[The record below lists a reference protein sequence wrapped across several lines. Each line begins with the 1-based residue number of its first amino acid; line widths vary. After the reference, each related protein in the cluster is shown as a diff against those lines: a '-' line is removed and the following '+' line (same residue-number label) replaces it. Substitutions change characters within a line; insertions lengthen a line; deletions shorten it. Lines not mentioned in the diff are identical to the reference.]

1 MRRRGFVPNEKT
13 YTLMVLLWS
22 KSKSPSALA
31 NAETWF
37 SRIEDPTL
45 FHYNALLRVYK
56 DKGVSMNKALNRLEA
71 MSIVPNDV
79 SYSTVLQCA
88 KQGDAA
94 LVIEIWQHMDK
105 QWSTQPSRKDGS
117 EHSLLAQK
125 ARRVLETEQGL
136 QDKPDDKDDTTFLDM
151 DDTLQRNLFSAM
163 TRASCRPSFAMQVIE
178 RLYGIQPPPFSRN
191 DTRYQPSE
199 AVTIQSM
206 GLVPSVR
213 TLDVIL
219 RFFGNQKSYKLGRK
233 YYKLMLDH
241 FPQLTPD
248 DHLKQTAAWL
258 EPRKS
263 FWAKQQGRTS
273 SSSSNR
279 N

>member
-1 MRRRGFVPNEKT
+1 MRRRGIVPNEKT

-37 SRIEDPTL
+37 SRINDPTL

-88 KQGDAA
+88 KQGDDA
-94 LVIEIWQHMDK
+94 LVNEIWQHMEK
-105 QWSTQPSRKDGS
+105 QWSTQPSRKNGS
-117 EHSLLAQK
+117 ETSLLAQK
-125 ARRVLETEQGL
+125 ARLVLETEEGL
-136 QDKPDDKDDTTFLDM
+136 QDKADNKDDTTLLNM
-151 DDTLQRNLFSAM
+151 DDALQTSLFSAM

-178 RLYGIQPPPFSRN
+178 RLYGIQPPPFSKS
-191 DTRYQPSE
+191 DTRDQPSE
-199 AVTIQSM
+199 AVTTTSM

-219 RFFGNQKSYKLGRK
+219 RFFGTQKSYKLGRK
-233 YYKLMLDH
+233 YYKLILDQ
-241 FPQLTPD
+241 FPELTPD
-248 DHLKQTAAWL
+248 EHLKKTAAWL

-263 FWAKQQGRTS
+263 FWAKQQGRGS
-273 SSSSNR
+273 SR

>member
-1 MRRRGFVPNEKT
+1 MKRRGSVPNEKT

-22 KSKSPSALA
+22 NSKSPSALA

-37 SRIEDPTL
+37 SRINEPTL

-56 DKGVSMNKALNRLEA
+56 EKGVSMNKALKRLEA
-71 MSIVPNDV
+71 MSIVPNAV

-88 KQGDAA
+88 KQGDAV
-94 LVIEIWQHMDK
+94 LVNQVWHHMDS
-105 QWSTQPSRKDGS
+105 QWSTQPSRSDD
-117 EHSLLAQK
+117 SLLAQK
-125 ARRVLETEQGL
+125 ARLVLENEQGL
-136 QDKPDDKDDTTFLDM
+136 QDKPDHQDDTTILDM
-151 DDTLQRNLFSAM
+151 DDKLQSNLFSAM

-178 RLYGIQPPPFSRN
+178 RLYGIQPPPFSKN
-191 DTRYQPSE
+191 DTRYQRSE
-199 AVTIQSM
+199 PVTVTSM
-206 GLVPSVR
+206 ELVPSVR

-219 RFFGNQKSYKLGRK
+219 RFFGTQKSYKLGRK
-233 YYKLMLDH
+233 YYKLILDQ

-263 FWAKQQGRTS
+263 FWAKQS
-273 SSSSNR
+273 SSSR